1 MAESG
6 VDALSE
12 GLQRVIAPAVR
23 ECDAAAA
30 SCATAQADLTAHVD
44 RLAHELEVLLAA
56 MPAEASEGHAER
68 VRRVRARVEALGT
81 RMADV
86 EGRMTRLHR
95 AAAGLRRADIAKL
108 LFRNGDEFDLDDDDD
123 AELPPREEL
132 YRAGAEGADA
142 GDDDV
147 DGDEPEANEAE

>member
-23 ECDAAAA
+23 ECDAAAS

-68 VRRVRARVEALGT
+68 VRRVRARVQALGI

-108 LFRNGDEFDLDDDDD
+108 LFRNGDELDLDDDDDD

-132 YRAGAEGADA
+132 YRAGAVDDA
-142 GDDDV
+142 GDEH
-147 DGDEPEANEAE
+147 GDEPEAKEAT

>member
-23 ECDAAAA
+23 ECDAAAS

-68 VRRVRARVEALGT
+68 VRRGRGRVEALGI
-81 RMADV
+81 RMADG

-108 LFRNGDEFDLDDDDD
+108 LFRNRDELDRDDDD

-132 YRAGAEGADA
+132 YRAGAADDEH
-142 GDDDV
+142 GDEH
-147 DGDEPEANEAE
+147 GDEPEAKEAT

>member
-23 ECDAAAA
+23 ECDAAAS

-68 VRRVRARVEALGT
+68 VRRVRARVEALGI
-81 RMADV
+81 RMSDV

-108 LFRNGDEFDLDDDDD
+108 LFRNGDDLELDDDD

>member
-23 ECDAAAA
+23 ECDAAAS

-68 VRRVRARVEALGT
+68 VRRVRARVEALGI

-108 LFRNGDEFDLDDDDD
+108 LFRNGDDLELDD

-132 YRAGAEGADA
+132 YRAGAADDA
-142 GDDDV
+142 GDEH
-147 DGDEPEANEAE
+147 GDEPEAKEAT

>member
-23 ECDAAAA
+23 ECDAAAS

-68 VRRVRARVEALGT
+68 VRRVRARVEALGI

-108 LFRNGDEFDLDDDDD
+108 LFRNGDDLELDDDD

-132 YRAGAEGADA
+132 YRAGGIEADDA
-142 GDDDV
+142 GDDH
-147 DGDEPEANEAE
+147 GDEPEAKEAT

>member
-23 ECDAAAA
+23 ECDAAAS

-68 VRRVRARVEALGT
+68 VRRVRARVEALGI

-108 LFRNGDEFDLDDDDD
+108 LFRNGDDLDRDDDD

-132 YRAGAEGADA
+132 YRAGAADDA
-142 GDDDV
+142 GDRH
-147 DGDEPEANEAE
+147 GDEPEAKEAT

>member
-23 ECDAAAA
+23 ECDAAAS

-56 MPAEASEGHAER
+56 MPAEAAMET
-68 VRRVRARVEALGT
+68 EAT
-81 RMADV
+81 PMETEAP
-86 EGRMTRLHR
+86 T
-95 AAAGLRRADIAKL
+95 
-108 LFRNGDEFDLDDDDD
+108 D
-123 AELPPREEL
+123 A
-132 YRAGAEGADA
+132 
-142 GDDDV
+142 
-147 DGDEPEANEAE
+147 

>member
-12 GLQRVIAPAVR
+12 GLQRVVAPAVR

-81 RMADV
+81 RMTDV

-108 LFRNGDEFDLDDDDD
+108 LFRNGDDLDLDLDDDVD

-132 YRAGAEGADA
+132 YRAGAADDA
-142 GDDDV
+142 GDEH
-147 DGDEPEANEAE
+147 GDEPEAKEAT

>member
-6 VDALSE
+6 VEALSE

-108 LFRNGDEFDLDDDDD
+108 LFRNGDDLHLDDDD

-132 YRAGAEGADA
+132 YRACAADDT
-142 GDDDV
+142 GDEH
-147 DGDEPEANEAE
+147 GDEPEAKEATYH

>member
-23 ECDAAAA
+23 ECDAAAS

-68 VRRVRARVEALGT
+68 VRRVRARVEALGI

-108 LFRNGDEFDLDDDDD
+108 LFRNGDDLDRDDDD

-132 YRAGAEGADA
+132 YRAGGIEADDA
-142 GDDDV
+142 GDRH
-147 DGDEPEANEAE
+147 GDEPEAKEAT

>member
-23 ECDAAAA
+23 ECDAAAS

-68 VRRVRARVEALGT
+68 VRRVRARVEALGI

-108 LFRNGDEFDLDDDDD
+108 LFRNGDDLDLDDDD

-132 YRAGAEGADA
+132 YRAGGIEADDA
-142 GDDDV
+142 GDEH
-147 DGDEPEANEAE
+147 GDEPEAKEAT

>member
-6 VDALSE
+6 VALPDGGCDDS
-12 GLQRVIAPAVR
+12 LKALRQRV
-23 ECDAAAA
+23 DAAAA

-108 LFRNGDEFDLDDDDD
+108 LFRNGDDLDDDDDDDD

-132 YRAGAEGADA
+132 YRAGAADDA
-142 GDDDV
+142 GDEH
-147 DGDEPEANEAE
+147 GDEPEAKEAT

>member
-23 ECDAAAA
+23 ECDAAAS

-68 VRRVRARVEALGT
+68 VRRVRARVEALGI

-108 LFRNGDEFDLDDDDD
+108 LFRNGDDLDRDDDD

-132 YRAGAEGADA
+132 YRAGGIEADDA
-142 GDDDV
+142 GDEH
-147 DGDEPEANEAE
+147 GDEPEAKEAT